1 MVIDKQLI
9 EKSFG
14 QYWNTAKNQLH
25 YIYAG
30 KPMQIERVSSCNI
43 MLNQCEEHDECCFR
57 CQALNLRVQSDG
69 VERTYKGEFYL
80 EIGID
85 TSNSLPHEFIKG
97 IKDNIIYLKN

>member
-69 VERTYKGEFYL
+69 VERPYKGEFYL
-80 EIGID
+80 IIGID
-85 TSNSLPHEFIKG
+85 TTDSQPHEFIKG
-97 IKDNIIYLKN
+97 IKDSTIYLKD